1 MQGDTNEPVNSIP
14 KANRTAARRTV
25 LLLLI
30 GGGVGMAL
38 GILLTL
44 GVSAAY
50 TLVTRT
56 IPETRDSV
64 QVFQEL
70 NQLRQQLN
78 QLNEEKKL
86 NEKLNDQAR
95 EEAVRQALSAVSS
108 AARTPEGGMS
118 KVAPPARKP
127 GDPFA
132 ELDAEIERLEQTQK
146 VLNTVLDLFSGTGK
160 EGAKDR

>member
-1 MQGDTNEPVNSIP
+1 MQGDTNESVTPVQ
-14 KANRTAARRTV
+14 KASTATARRTV
-25 LLLLI
+25 LLLFI

-38 GILLTL
+38 GVLLTL

-50 TLVTRT
+50 TLVTKT

-64 QVFQEL
+64 QVFNEL

-86 NEKLNDQAR
+86 NEQAK
-95 EEAVRQALSAVSS
+95 EAAVRQALGAVSS
-108 AARTPEGGMS
+108 AARTPENGMS
-118 KVAPPARKP
+118 KAAIAARRP

-132 ELDAEIERLEQTQK
+132 ELDAEIERLEQTQE
-146 VLNTVLDLFSGTGK
+146 VLNTILDLFSGTGK
-160 EGAKDR
+160 ERAKDR